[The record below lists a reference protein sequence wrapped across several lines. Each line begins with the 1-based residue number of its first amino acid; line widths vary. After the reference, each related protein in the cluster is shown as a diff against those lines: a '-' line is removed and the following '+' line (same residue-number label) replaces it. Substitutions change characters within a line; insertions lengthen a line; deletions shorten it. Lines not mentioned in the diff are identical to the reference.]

1 MATAFSNALSGLKA
15 NSEAI
20 NVFSG
25 NLANEN
31 TYGYKANQ
39 VSFEELVSSIGG
51 SSTSNLS
58 GGSVVPISSQSFSQ
72 GSITTTG
79 QAFDAAIQGNGFF
92 VVKDAGGQQAFTRA
106 GNFTL
111 DATGHLLTQGG
122 ENVQGWNGVNGIVNT
137 NSPLAN
143 IVLPVAGLRAPTTTT
158 QFSLNLNLNAGAAV
172 GTTDATFSSPMQVVD
187 SQGQLHTLTVTYTE
201 TAAGSWNY
209 DVSIP
214 SADLTG
220 GVGATTSFLTG
231 TLTFDASG
239 NLSSPVF
246 AGGAGAIP
254 FTVTPLADGAADMP
268 LIWNLYDGNGNPQI
282 TQYDQASANLASSQN
297 GTQAGQLTKISIGAN
312 GQITA
317 VYSNGD
323 NVAAAQLAV
332 GTVLNPQSMQDL
344 GSNTFGVTS
353 ATAVPA
359 IGTPGTGS
367 RGVVTGG
374 ALESSTVDIATEF
387 TNLLIF
393 ERGYQANS
401 KVISTEDQVIQTT
414 LGLISGG

>member
-1 MATAFSNALSGLKA
+1 MATAFSNALSGLQA
-15 NSEAI
+15 NSQAI
-20 NVFSG
+20 NVVSG

-39 VSFEELVSSIGG
+39 VSFEELVSEIGG
-51 SSTSNLS
+51 AGDTNLT
-58 GGSVVPISSQSFSQ
+58 GGSVVPLSTQSFSQ

-79 QAFDAAIQGNGFF
+79 QAYDAAIQGNGFF
-92 VVKDAGGQQAFTRA
+92 VVKDSGGQEGFTRA

-111 DATGHLLTQGG
+111 DATGHLLTQSG
-122 ENVQGWNGVNGIVNT
+122 ENVQGWNGVNGVVNS
-137 NSPLAN
+137 NAPLAD
-143 IVLPVAGLRAPTTTT
+143 IVLPVAGLRAPTVTT
-158 QFSLNLNLNAGAAV
+158 QFSLNLNLNAGAAP
-172 GTTDATFSSPMQVVD
+172 GTTDATFSSPIQVVD

-201 TAAGSWNY
+201 TAAGSWDYN
-209 DVSIP
+209 VTIP

-220 GVGATTSFLTG
+220 GVGVSTSLTNG
-231 TLTFDASG
+231 TLTFDSGG
-239 NLSSPVF
+239 NLSTPAF
-246 AGGAGAIP
+246 AGGAGALPVSI
-254 FTVTPLADGAADMP
+254 TGLADGAADMP
-268 LIWNLYDGNGNPQI
+268 LTWNLYDINGNPQI
-282 TQYDQASANLASSQN
+282 TQFDQTSANLASSQD
-297 GTQAGQLTKISIGAN
+297 GTQAGQLTKMSIGSN

-323 NVAAAQLAV
+323 NVAVAQLAV

-367 RGVVTGG
+367 RGTVTGG

-387 TNLLIF
+387 TNLLIY

-414 LGLISGG
+414 LSLITG